1 MRLKV
6 HSLRGRLVGLFAI
19 GLTIVIAGAST
30 AVYATLVA
38 QLDRSVNDR
47 LSKRAD
53 IIAGALD
60 LKRPNI
66 DEDYGFGIVLTFD
79 GSVVT
84 ASSTIRR
91 PRSVLTAT
99 ELAEATTTVVSINRT
114 VPGLGQHAR
123 LLAQP
128 ENIGGEH
135 LIVVTGTSLDAQV
148 DARQRVFTTLAIG
161 GPLLSLLLAVGAWF
175 VVTAALRPVRR
186 ISEEAEEVSRLDIG
200 RRLPEPATTE
210 LAQLARNLNA
220 MLDRLAESFE
230 RERAFVDDASHE
242 LRTPIA
248 ILRGELELASGSTDV
263 DELRHAV
270 GSALE
275 EAVRLADMAEGL
287 LVLARSGVDN
297 ALQMS
302 EPIDLFALVSDVAR
316 RLERVDRRE
325 VRVDVEGAAG
335 MHGHRRAIEQ
345 IVDNLVA
352 NARRYANDRVTV
364 QIATRGVQTVI
375 SVCDDGPGFPEQF
388 LVSAFDRFSQADPSR
403 RRASGAGL
411 GLAIVS
417 ALIERQ
423 GGTVTARNGPPLG
436 GGVVE
441 VTLATGH

>member
-66 DEDYGFGIVLTFD
+66 DEDYGFGVVLTFD

-148 DARQRVFTTLAIG
+148 DARQRVFTTLAIN
-161 GPLLSLLLAVGAWF
+161 W
-175 VVTAALRPVRR
+175 PVRNR
-186 ISEEAEEVSRLDIG
+186 
-200 RRLPEPATTE
+200 
-210 LAQLARNLNA
+210 
-220 MLDRLAESFE
+220 
-230 RERAFVDDASHE
+230 
-242 LRTPIA
+242 
-248 ILRGELELASGSTDV
+248 
-263 DELRHAV
+263 
-270 GSALE
+270 
-275 EAVRLADMAEGL
+275 
-287 LVLARSGVDN
+287 
-297 ALQMS
+297 
-302 EPIDLFALVSDVAR
+302 
-316 RLERVDRRE
+316 
-325 VRVDVEGAAG
+325 
-335 MHGHRRAIEQ
+335 
-345 IVDNLVA
+345 
-352 NARRYANDRVTV
+352 
-364 QIATRGVQTVI
+364 
-375 SVCDDGPGFPEQF
+375 
-388 LVSAFDRFSQADPSR
+388 
-403 RRASGAGL
+403 
-411 GLAIVS
+411 
-417 ALIERQ
+417 
-423 GGTVTARNGPPLG
+423 
-436 GGVVE
+436 
-441 VTLATGH
+441 